1 MHDHSHPHAH
11 PHSHGHHG
19 HAHGP
24 GHNASGVAQWQTP
37 HAPDAAP
44 PLPEASPEADFD
56 LVEQAFAQSFPAAAD
71 PTSFLRLAGV
81 PFVGARADGRR
92 LFLLRV
98 EQDEAT
104 DVGSVT
110 PGLNGA
116 GLRYAP
122 MPQRLVSR
130 RRRLAFI
137 YFDGESLARLGLAEA
152 RALTDHSQSPETD
165 HIATQPLP

>member
-11 PHSHGHHG
+11 PHSHHG
-19 HAHGP
+19 HSHAPGP
-24 GHNASGVAQWQTP
+24 GHNAPGIAQWQTP

-44 PLPEASPEADFD
+44 PVPESPPEPDFD
-56 LVEQAFAQSFPAAAD
+56 LVEQAFAQSFPVAVD

-81 PFVGARADGRR
+81 PFVGERADGSR

-98 EQDEAT
+98 EQDETT

-110 PGLNGA
+110 PGLGNA
-116 GLRYAP
+116 GFRYAP

-130 RRRLAFI
+130 RRRLAFV
-137 YFDGESLARLGLAEA
+137 YFDGEFLVRLDLAEA
-152 RALTDHSQSPETD
+152 RGLKDHSQMPDTGQM
-165 HIATQPLP
+165 AAKPLA

>member
-11 PHSHGHHG
+11 PHSHAHPHT
-19 HAHGP
+19 HGP
-24 GHNASGVAQWQTP
+24 GHNAPGTAQWQTP
-37 HAPDAAP
+37 HLPDSAP
-44 PLPEASPEADFD
+44 LIPESALEPDFD

-81 PFVGARADGRR
+81 PFVGARADGSR

-110 PGLNGA
+110 PGLGGA
-116 GLRYAP
+116 GFRYAP
-122 MPQRLVSR
+122 MPERMVSR
-130 RRRLAFI
+130 RRRLAFV
-137 YFDGESLARLGLAEA
+137 YFDGQTTVLLALAEA
-152 RALTDHSQSPETD
+152 RALTDHSLQSDAAVIVNAP
-165 HIATQPLP
+165 A